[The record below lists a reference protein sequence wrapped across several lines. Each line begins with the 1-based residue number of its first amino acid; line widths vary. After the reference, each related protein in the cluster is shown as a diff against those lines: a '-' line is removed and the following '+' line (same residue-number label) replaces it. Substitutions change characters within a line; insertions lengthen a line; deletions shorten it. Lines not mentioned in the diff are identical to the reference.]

1 MVDAVS
7 AFLDLASAPEADLTQ
22 RVYNIRAFSP
32 SAAGIRDRVV
42 DVFPDAIISFEP
54 DERRQAIVDSW
65 PADVDDRPARPSNH
79 RAAQRLPRRRAAEHR
94 SGQRER
100 ERDDGGHGVDDAHP
114 DGDDEEAGGDR
125 DRLGQPP

>member
-1 MVDAVS
+1 MPFMTMVDAVS

-42 DVFPDAIISFEP
+42 DFFPDAIISFEP

-65 PADVDDRPARPSNH
+65 PADVDDDRAREDWGFAPRHGMDEALRDYLLPALRE
-79 RAAQRLPRRRAAEHR
+79 RYGIEIAAPRRDPVRR
-94 SGQRER
+94 
-100 ERDDGGHGVDDAHP
+100 
-114 DGDDEEAGGDR
+114 
-125 DRLGQPP
+125 